1 MESETDRGSI
11 SPLPLDLSTLCKR
24 HLNLASAL
32 DDVLGV
38 GEFCHGYPMNTDSHG
53 NAVWL
58 SVWEII
64 ASVPCAAC
72 RPLAVPSHFP
82 TPNGGTRKLAMP
94 ASMDNLPGCF

>member
-53 NAVWL
+53 
-58 SVWEII
+58 
-64 ASVPCAAC
+64 P
-72 RPLAVPSHFP
+72 R
-82 TPNGGTRKLAMP
+82 
-94 ASMDNLPGCF
+94 